1 MEVWKWYILEPLRTL
16 GSIENDIT
24 EDKNDEN
31 VPHFEITGLILVLRN
46 IVYNDYKQDSRALY
60 TFVPIKSLGQSFEIS
75 RANFIF
81 LKTFNSE
88 YWNTVHWNSFYVLK
102 YSLLTK
108 LVSARSR
115 I

>member
-1 MEVWKWYILEPLRTL
+1 MEPLRTL

-31 VPHFEITGLILVLRN
+31 VPHLEITGLILVLRN

-60 TFVPIKSLGQSFEIS
+60 TFVPIQSLGQSFEIS

-81 LKTFNSE
+81 LKTFNSD
-88 YWNTVHWNSFYVLK
+88 Y
-102 YSLLTK
+102 
-108 LVSARSR
+108 
-115 I
+115 